1 MTNAD
6 VYDVCKDLDFS
17 KDIINFGHLN
27 STKVIFGPNCVRLV
41 GNKAKEF
48 NATKALIVTDSG
60 ILNAGHLDVVLE
72 SMNDSQVDCIVYSEV
87 TENPS
92 SYDVNNCATFAKSHS
107 VDLILGLGGGSS
119 LDTAK
124 GANFIITN
132 GGEMKDYRGID
143 KASNDMLP
151 FFAIPTTAGTGSECQ
166 SFAIISDTQTHEKM
180 ACGDKRAAARIAFLD
195 PLLTTTQPFKITAQT
210 GIDAISHSIESLVTK
225 TKTDVSEQYSRLS
238 FQLINRSFKNVIKD
252 PENIN
257 ARSDM
262 LLGAA
267 YAGTAIECSMLGAAH
282 AAANPMTAKFSIP
295 HGVAVGIMLP
305 HVIKYNSLD
314 NEVADVYDSLIGQCL
329 SERVVELLNIA
340 KIKVRLSE
348 YGITNND
355 LLSLSEAAATQ
366 WTGNFNPRRVSVDDF
381 LELYKSAL

>member
-27 STKVIFGPNCVRLV
+27 STKVIFGPNCVRFV

-166 SFAIISDTQTHEKM
+166 SFAIISDTETHEKM
-180 ACGDKRAAARIAFLD
+180 ACGDKRAAAKIAFLD

>member
-72 SMNDSQVDCIVYSEV
+72 SLNDSKVDCIVYSEV

-225 TKTDVSEQYSRLS
+225 TKTDDSEQYSRLS

-314 NEVADVYDSLIGQCL
+314 NEVADVYGSLIGQCL

>member
-48 NATKALIVTDSG
+48 NSTKALIVTDSG

-72 SMNDSQVDCIVYSEV
+72 SMNDSKVDCIVYSEV

-132 GGEMKDYRGID
+132 GGEMMDYRGID

-305 HVIKYNSLD
+305 HVIKYNSLH

-366 WTGNFNPRRVSVDDF
+366 WTGNFNPRRVSEDDF

>member
-17 KDIINFGHLN
+17 KDIINFVHLN
-27 STKVIFGPNCVRLV
+27 STKVIFGPNCVRFV

-166 SFAIISDTQTHEKM
+166 SFAIISDTETHEKM

-225 TKTDVSEQYSRLS
+225 TKTDVSEKYSRLS
-238 FQLINRSFKNVIKD
+238 FHLINRSFENVIKD

-305 HVIKYNSLD
+305 HIIKYNSLD

-340 KIKVRLSE
+340 KIKVRLGE

>member
-1 MTNAD
+1 
-6 VYDVCKDLDFS
+6 
-17 KDIINFGHLN
+17 
-27 STKVIFGPNCVRLV
+27 
-41 GNKAKEF
+41 
-48 NATKALIVTDSG
+48 
-60 ILNAGHLDVVLE
+60 
-72 SMNDSQVDCIVYSEV
+72 
-87 TENPS
+87 
-92 SYDVNNCATFAKSHS
+92 
-107 VDLILGLGGGSS
+107 
-119 LDTAK
+119 
-124 GANFIITN
+124 
-132 GGEMKDYRGID
+132 
-143 KASNDMLP
+143 
-151 FFAIPTTAGTGSECQ
+151 
-166 SFAIISDTQTHEKM
+166 
-180 ACGDKRAAARIAFLD
+180 
-195 PLLTTTQPFKITAQT
+195 
-210 GIDAISHSIESLVTK
+210 
-225 TKTDVSEQYSRLS
+225 
-238 FQLINRSFKNVIKD
+238 VIKD

-314 NEVADVYDSLIGQCL
+314 NEVADVYGSLIGQCL

>member
-27 STKVIFGPNCVRLV
+27 STKVIFGPNCVRFV
-41 GNKAKEF
+41 GNKAKDF

-180 ACGDKRAAARIAFLD
+180 ACGDKRAAASIAFLD

-314 NEVADVYDSLIGQCL
+314 NEVADVYDSLIDQCL

>member
-27 STKVIFGPNCVRLV
+27 STKVIFGPNCVRFV
-41 GNKAKEF
+41 GNKAKDF

-166 SFAIISDTQTHEKM
+166 SFAIISDTETHEKM

-355 LLSLSEAAATQ
+355 LLNLSEAAATQ

>member
-27 STKVIFGPNCVRLV
+27 STKVIFGPNCVRFV
-41 GNKAKEF
+41 GNKAKDF

-166 SFAIISDTQTHEKM
+166 SFAIISDTETHEKM

-305 HVIKYNSLD
+305 HIIKYNSLD

>member
-1 MTNAD
+1 MTNVD
-6 VYDVCKDLDFS
+6 VYDVCNDLDFS
-17 KDIINFGHLN
+17 KDIINFAHL
-27 STKVIFGPNCVRLV
+27 SPTDVIFGPNCVRII
-41 GNKAKEF
+41 GEKAKDF

-60 ILNAGHLDVVLE
+60 ILNAGHLDIVLE
-72 SMNDSQVDCIVYSEV
+72 SMRLANIECVVYSEV
-87 TENPS
+87 TENPTS
-92 SYDVNNCATFAKSHS
+92 SDVNDCAIFAKSNS

-151 FFAIPTTAGTGSECQ
+151 FFAVPTTAGTGSECQ
-166 SFAIISDTQTHEKM
+166 SFAIISDNHTHEKM
-180 ACGDKRAAARIAFLD
+180 ACGDKRAAAKIAFLD
-195 PLLTTTQPFKITAQT
+195 PLLTTTQPLKITAQT

-225 TKTDVSEQYSRLS
+225 TKTDVSEQYSRLA
-238 FQLINRSFKNVIKD
+238 FKLINRSFENVIKD

-282 AAANPMTAKFSIP
+282 AAANPLTAKFSIP
-295 HGVAVGIMLP
+295 HGVAVGLMLP
-305 HVIKYNSLD
+305 HVIKYNSLH
-314 NEVADVYDSLIGQCL
+314 NEVARVYGSLIDQCL
-329 SERVVELLNIA
+329 SERVLELLNIA
-340 KIKVRLSE
+340 KIKVSLRE
-348 YGITNND
+348 YGISDND
-355 LLSLSEAAATQ
+355 LSGLSDAAATQ
-366 WTGNFNPRRVSVDDF
+366 WTGNFNPRSVIADDF
-381 LELYKSAL
+381 LALYKSAL